1 MPNLYRGAP
10 KIQNNQPIKRQDRE
24 QQSWRLIPR
33 NFLIEI
39 VEETRLM
46 STLVPNNKVTLGEAI
61 TNFIVVERQD
71 LKLPKWVYVIV
82 NEEETGLGEEK

>member
-1 MPNLYRGAP
+1 
-10 KIQNNQPIKRQDRE
+10 
-24 QQSWRLIPR
+24 
-33 NFLIEI
+33 
-39 VEETRLM
+39 M

>member
-1 MPNLYRGAP
+1 M
-10 KIQNNQPIKRQDRE
+10 
-24 QQSWRLIPR
+24 
-33 NFLIEI
+33 IEI

>member
-1 MPNLYRGAP
+1 MQGRAKNLNQLTNQKTGQRTTKLAPNSKEFLDW
-10 KIQNNQPIKRQDRE
+10 N
-24 QQSWRLIPR
+24 SWWNPFDV
-33 NFLIEI
+33 N
-39 VEETRLM
+39 V
-46 STLVPNNKVTLGEAI
+46 SSNNKVTEAI

>member
-1 MPNLYRGAP
+1 MQGRAKNSKQPTNQKTGQRTTTLAPNSKEFLDW
-10 KIQNNQPIKRQDRE
+10 N
-24 QQSWRLIPR
+24 SWRNPFDV
-33 NFLIEI
+33 N
-39 VEETRLM
+39 V
-46 STLVPNNKVTLGEAI
+46 SSNNKVTEAI

>member
-1 MPNLYRGAP
+1 M
-10 KIQNNQPIKRQDRE
+10 
-24 QQSWRLIPR
+24 
-33 NFLIEI
+33 IEI

-71 LKLPKWVYVIV
+71 LKLPKRVYVIV

>member
-1 MPNLYRGAP
+1 M
-10 KIQNNQPIKRQDRE
+10 
-24 QQSWRLIPR
+24 
-33 NFLIEI
+33 IEI

-46 STLVPNNKVTLGEAI
+46 STLVPNNKVTLGKAI

>member
-1 MPNLYRGAP
+1 MQGRAKNS
-10 KIQNNQPIKRQDRE
+10 KQPIKRQDRE
-24 QQSWRLIPR
+24 QQRWRLIPR

-46 STLVPNNKVTLGEAI
+46 STLLPNNKVTLGEAI